1 MVIFIKGM
9 VCQRCIMIVGQLL
22 ERIGIEAVKVDLGR
36 IDLYDVPTSEQMQAL
51 DRGLK
56 ELGFELVFDK
66 RPQLIEAI
74 KLATI
79 DYVYANPPIRKNFS
93 DYIIDTLH
101 YDYHYISDIFSST
114 EGLPLGKYAI
124 KVRMRRARQ
133 LLRTTEDAIA
143 DIAYALGYTSQ
154 SYMSRQ
160 FKKETGLSPLQY
172 RKQSRK

>member
-79 DYVYANPPIRKNFS
+79 DYVYANPPSRQNFS
-93 DYIIDTLH
+93 DYIIDHLH

-114 EGLPLGKYAI
+114 EGIPLGKYAI

-133 LLRTTEDAIA
+133 LLRTTHDSVA

-154 SYMSRQ
+154 TYMSTQ

-172 RKQSRK
+172 RKQSQE

>member
-9 VCQRCIMIVGQLL
+9 VCQRCIMVVGQLL
-22 ERIGIEAVKVDLGR
+22 ERIGIEAMKVDLGR

-93 DYIIDTLH
+93 DYIID
-101 YDYHYISDIFSST
+101 IFSST

-133 LLRTTEDAIA
+133 LLRTTEDSIA

-154 SYMSRQ
+154 TYMSTQ

>member
-9 VCQRCIMIVGQLL
+9 VCQRCIMVVGQLL
-22 ERIGIEAVKVDLGR
+22 ERIGIEAMKVDLGR

-101 YDYHYISDIFSST
+101 YDYHYISDIFPQPKASA
-114 EGLPLGKYAI
+114 G
-124 KVRMRRARQ
+124 
-133 LLRTTEDAIA
+133 
-143 DIAYALGYTSQ
+143 
-154 SYMSRQ
+154 
-160 FKKETGLSPLQY
+160 
-172 RKQSRK
+172 